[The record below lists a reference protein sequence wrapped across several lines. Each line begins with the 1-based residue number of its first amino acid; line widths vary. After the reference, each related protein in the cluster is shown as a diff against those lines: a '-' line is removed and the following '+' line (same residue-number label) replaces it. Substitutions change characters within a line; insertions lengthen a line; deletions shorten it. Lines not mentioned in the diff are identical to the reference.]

1 MVVSVCFI
9 CFIPEAFDL
18 HLPRLA
24 FKQSLEINKQ
34 KNIFFPKVGNILL
47 KISSL
52 KKTLNFQVET

>member
-18 HLPRLA
+18 RLTRLA

-34 KNIFFPKVGNILL
+34 KNILFPEVGNILL
-47 KISSL
+47 KISS
-52 KKTLNFQVET
+52 

>member
-18 HLPRLA
+18 RLTRLA

-34 KNIFFPKVGNILL
+34 KNILFPEVGNILL